1 LSGLLNVLRCAAEMA
16 ASSRMTVNIM
26 DLEDASVDDFEAIPR
41 TFFPHFPRYVAEDTS
56 DEDAL

>member
-1 LSGLLNVLRCAAEMA
+1 
-16 ASSRMTVNIM
+16 MTLNIM

-41 TFFPHFPRYVAEDTS
+41 TFFFPHFPRYVAEDTS